1 MKEIFDIFS
10 KEKETANP
18 KSENQTEI
26 TIDTREKQSLIAS
39 YLIEKHQSIK
49 FEKLDIADYLIGNTA
64 IERKTFS
71 DFISSMINKR
81 LFQQL
86 NEIKKYPK
94 HILIIE
100 NLNNKYSESGIN
112 ENAVKGMILSVLLDY
127 QIPII
132 FTKNEEDTAN
142 FLILLAK
149 RQNKDKREISMRPT
163 KSNQTL
169 EEQKRFILEG
179 FPGIGPSLSKELLNN
194 FKSLRNVFNASD
206 EELKQ
211 IKDFHENKVRKFK
224 ELLY

>member
-100 NLNNKYSESGIN
+100 I
-112 ENAVKGMILSVLLDY
+112 
-127 QIPII
+127 
-132 FTKNEEDTAN
+132 
-142 FLILLAK
+142 
-149 RQNKDKREISMRPT
+149 QN
-163 KSNQTL
+163 Q
-169 EEQKRFILEG
+169 
-179 FPGIGPSLSKELLNN
+179 
-194 FKSLRNVFNASD
+194 A
-206 EELKQ
+206 
-211 IKDFHENKVRKFK
+211 
-224 ELLY
+224 